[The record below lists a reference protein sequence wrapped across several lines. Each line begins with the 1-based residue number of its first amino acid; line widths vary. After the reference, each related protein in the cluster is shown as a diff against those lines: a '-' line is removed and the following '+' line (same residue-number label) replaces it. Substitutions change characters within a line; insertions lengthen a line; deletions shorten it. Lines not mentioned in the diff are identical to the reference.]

1 MRFFS
6 HEIVL
11 CIIVEFEVYDMIL
24 YENVSQV
31 PEYRRKTLVLI
42 GPQYIGRK
50 SLKGRLIADNPTG
63 FGQVMPCE
71 HIIRVAC
78 SVVYV
83 CVCVCVHVY

>member
-1 MRFFS
+1 MVFTETLLTYFNVFP
-6 HEIVL
+6 I
-11 CIIVEFEVYDMIL
+11 EFEVYDMVL

-31 PEYRRKTLVLI
+31 QEYRRKTLVLI

-71 HIIRVAC
+71 
-78 SVVYV
+78 
-83 CVCVCVHVY
+83 

>member
-1 MRFFS
+1 M
-6 HEIVL
+6 VL
-11 CIIVEFEVYDMIL
+11 QRHSRTLMLCSVEFEVYDMVL

-31 PEYRRKTLVLI
+31 QEYRRKTLVLI

-71 HIIRVAC
+71 
-78 SVVYV
+78 
-83 CVCVCVHVY
+83 